1 MAASKT
7 GKAETAAKRKRKAA
21 VKVEKATAEAALPG
35 PGRTRQTEIYVTGAG
50 GARPAVPVAPAELE
64 RRALAAMSRH
74 AAAYIGG
81 GAGSEAT
88 MAANRAAFERRRFVP
103 RVLRDVSRRDLS
115 IELFGRTHRVPFLL
129 APIGVLEMAH
139 READLA
145 VARAA
150 AAEGVGFVFSNQAS
164 VRMEDCAAVMG
175 KMPRW
180 FQLYWSS
187 DDEFVRS
194 LITRAEN
201 CGCEAIVLT
210 LDTTLLGWRPRDL
223 DLGYLPFLRG
233 MGLAQYL
240 SDPVFR
246 AKIPQSPPETGFRPK
261 GAGIVNTALALRG
274 KGREFGL
281 SLSQMRA
288 AAAYFTATYSRPNL
302 EWSDIARL
310 RAMTKLPILLKGL
323 RHPADAARAAKEGV
337 DGIVLSNHGGRQVD
351 GEPGTLDL
359 LPAVVAAAGNVPV
372 LLDSGVR
379 SGADVAKAL
388 ALGARAV
395 LLGRPYAYGLALAG
409 EAGVREVIRNMVAE
423 FDLTLALA
431 GLTAAGD
438 LDAGGLEG

>member
-1 MAASKT
+1 M
-7 GKAETAAKRKRKAA
+7 RL
-21 VKVEKATAEAALPG
+21 VE
-35 PGRTRQTEIYVTGAG
+35 
-50 GARPAVPVAPAELE
+50 RPL
-64 RRALAAMSRH
+64 
-74 AAAYIGG
+74 
-81 GAGSEAT
+81 
-88 MAANRAAFERRRFVP
+88 
-103 RVLRDVSRRDLS
+103 
-115 IELFGRTHRVPFLL
+115 
-129 APIGVLEMAH
+129 
-139 READLA
+139 
-145 VARAA
+145 AA

-175 KMPRW
+175 KTPRW

-194 LITRAEN
+194 LVSRAEN

-261 GAGIVNTALALRG
+261 GAGIVKTALALRG

-302 EWSDIARL
+302 EWSDVARL

-395 LLGRPYAYGLALAG
+395 LLGRPYAFGLALAG

-431 GLTAAGD
+431 GLTTAGH
-438 LDAGGLEG
+438 LDAGCLEG

>member
-1 MAASKT
+1 
-7 GKAETAAKRKRKAA
+7 
-21 VKVEKATAEAALPG
+21 
-35 PGRTRQTEIYVTGAG
+35 
-50 GARPAVPVAPAELE
+50 
-64 RRALAAMSRH
+64 
-74 AAAYIGG
+74 
-81 GAGSEAT
+81 

-115 IELFGRTHRVPFLL
+115 IELFGRTHRAPFLL

-175 KMPRW
+175 KTPRW

-194 LITRAEN
+194 LVSRAEN

-261 GAGIVNTALALRG
+261 GAGIVKTALALRG

-302 EWSDIARL
+302 EWSDVARL

-395 LLGRPYAYGLALAG
+395 LLGRPYAFGLALAG

-438 LDAGGLEG
+438 LDAGCLEG

>member
-21 VKVEKATAEAALPG
+21 VKVDKATAEAALPG

-50 GARPAVPVAPAELE
+50 GTRPAVPVAPAELE
-64 RRALAAMSRH
+64 RRALAAMSRQ
-74 AAAYIGG
+74 AAAYICG

-115 IELFGRTHRVPFLL
+115 IELFGRTHRAPFLL

-175 KMPRW
+175 KTPRW

-194 LITRAEN
+194 LVTRAEN

-261 GAGIVNTALALRG
+261 GAGIVKTALALRG

-438 LDAGGLEG
+438 LDAGCLEG

>member
-1 MAASKT
+1 MAARKT
-7 GKAETAAKRKRKAA
+7 DTTGKRKRRAA
-21 VKVEKATAEAALPG
+21 AKVPKATAGAAGPG

-50 GARPAVPVAPAELE
+50 GARPAVPVLPAELE
-64 RRALAAMSRH
+64 RRALARMSRE

-81 GAGSEAT
+81 GAGSEST
-88 MAANRAAFERRRFVP
+88 MAANRAAFERRRLVP
-103 RVLRDVSRRDLS
+103 TVLCDVSRRDLS
-115 IELFGRTHRVPFLL
+115 IRLFGRTHRAPFLL

-139 READLA
+139 PQADLA

-150 AAEGVGFVFSNQAS
+150 AAEDIGFVFSNQAS
-164 VRMEDCAAVMG
+164 VRMEDTSAVMG
-175 KMPRW
+175 DVPRW

-194 LITRAEN
+194 LVKRAEN

-246 AKIPQSPPETGFRPK
+246 TKLPASPPDSGFRPK
-261 GAGIVNTALALRG
+261 GAGIVKTALGLRR

-302 EWSDIARL
+302 EWEDIARL
-310 RAMTKLPILLKGL
+310 REMTKLPILLKGL
-323 RHPADAARAAKEGV
+323 RRADDAARAAKEGV

-359 LPAVVAAAGNVPV
+359 LPGVVAAAGDMPV

-379 SGADVAKAL
+379 SGADIARAL

-395 LLGRPYAYGLALAG
+395 LVGRPYAYGLALAG

-423 FDLTLALA
+423 FDLTLALC
-431 GLTAAGD
+431 GLTGAAE
-438 LDAGGLEG
+438 LDAGCLA

>member
-1 MAASKT
+1 
-7 GKAETAAKRKRKAA
+7 
-21 VKVEKATAEAALPG
+21 
-35 PGRTRQTEIYVTGAG
+35 
-50 GARPAVPVAPAELE
+50 
-64 RRALAAMSRH
+64 
-74 AAAYIGG
+74 
-81 GAGSEAT
+81 
-88 MAANRAAFERRRFVP
+88 
-103 RVLRDVSRRDLS
+103 
-115 IELFGRTHRVPFLL
+115 
-129 APIGVLEMAH
+129 
-139 READLA
+139 
-145 VARAA
+145 
-150 AAEGVGFVFSNQAS
+150 
-164 VRMEDCAAVMG
+164 MEDCAAVMG

-194 LITRAEN
+194 LVTRAEN
-201 CGCEAIVLT
+201 CGCEAIVFT

-246 AKIPQSPPETGFRPK
+246 AKIPQSAPETGFRPK
-261 GAGIVNTALALRG
+261 GAGIVKTALVLRG

-438 LDAGGLEG
+438 LDAGCLEG

>member
-1 MAASKT
+1 MT
-7 GKAETAAKRKRKAA
+7 QPP
-21 VKVEKATAEAALPG
+21 ALPG
-35 PGRTRQTEIYVTGAG
+35 PGRTRQTEIFVTGAG
-50 GARPAVPVAPAELE
+50 GARPLVPVLPAELE
-64 RRALAAMSRH
+64 RKALGAMDRR

-88 MAANRAAFERRRFVP
+88 MAANRAAFERRRLVP
-103 RVLRDVSRRDLS
+103 RVLRDVARRDLS
-115 IELFGRTHRVPFLL
+115 VELFGRTHRAPLLL

-145 VARAA
+145 VAKAARA
-150 AAEGVGFVFSNQAS
+150 EDIGFVFSNQAS

-175 KMPRW
+175 NTPRW

-187 DDEFVRS
+187 DDELVRS
-194 LITRAEN
+194 LVTRAGT

-233 MGLAQYL
+233 LGLAQYL

-246 AKIPQSPPETGFRPK
+246 AKVPAQAPETGFKPK
-261 GAGIVNTALALRG
+261 GADILATALSLRG
-274 KGREFGL
+274 KGRAFGL
-281 SLSQMRA
+281 GLSRMRA

-302 EWSDIARL
+302 EWNDIARL
-310 RAMTKLPILLKGL
+310 REMTRLPILLKGV
-323 RHPADAARAAKEGV
+323 RHPDDAARAVKEGI
-337 DGIVLSNHGGRQVD
+337 DGIILSNHGGRQVD

-359 LPAVVAAAGNVPV
+359 LPAVAAAAGDLPV

-379 SGADVAKAL
+379 SGADIAKAL

-409 EAGVREVIRNMVAE
+409 EAGVREVIRNTIAE

-431 GLTAAGD
+431 GITKAAD
-438 LDAGGLEG
+438 LGPGCLAD